1 VDFMK
6 EDDDDEGYYWTE
18 GLCRGSTF
26 ILHLQGRRFVPGQP
40 GMLFV
45 LAHLKAPTQ
54 QRINQ

>member
-1 VDFMK
+1 MK

-26 ILHLQGRRFVPGQP
+26 VLHLQGRRFVPGQP